1 MMMMIMVVVVV
12 MMMGAEEIYVIY
24 ERMNG
29 YTPKKFEPLQKKQ
42 KLFTWDWM
50 FSWW

>member
-1 MMMMIMVVVVV
+1 
-12 MMMGAEEIYVIY
+12 
-24 ERMNG
+24 MNG

-50 FSWW
+50 FSWWWLWRLLSSVTLHLADL